1 MRAIISP
8 PGPAAAAQ
16 LQVIGWVCVGTPSQ
30 CLGTAPLLQLQ
41 TWVHRQY
48 CHRHTQPAG
57 AFAEAAVADG
67 REWVIADHEGKGR
80 RTSPAMACRDF
91 VVFARTRGVRLVTE
105 ALRLGGFA
113 MAAKRCALKAH
124 EQRHG
129 EHNQPSYAHHT
140 SHTAPL
146 DVCFPQRSQ
155 PSFQWNQKRRGLCE
169 RFPGCLARAGRSDLM
184 P

>member
-113 MAAKRCALKAH
+113 MAAKRCALVQHTNKGTVSTTNPPTH
-124 EQRHG
+124 TT
-129 EHNQPSYAHHT
+129 HHT
-140 SHTAPL
+140 PLRSTCAFRSVHSHLSNGT
-146 DVCFPQRSQ
+146 
-155 PSFQWNQKRRGLCE
+155 
-169 RFPGCLARAGRSDLM
+169 RSDAAFASDSLGA
-184 P
+184 